1 MLSGVKTTGYEIHM
15 GETVLLEGTKP
26 LQRLM
31 REGRLVLDGCQ
42 YQNAYGSYLHGIF
55 DSQQMLECLAKA
67 LAVKK
72 GITLNTE
79 ALDVQ
84 QYKQMQYDKL
94 ADMVRSAL
102 DMDYIYQ
109 VLEGHT

>member
-1 MLSGVKTTGYEIHM
+1 
-15 GETVLLEGTKP
+15 
-26 LQRLM
+26 
-31 REGRLVLDGCQ
+31 
-42 YQNAYGSYLHGIF
+42 
-55 DSQQMLECLAKA
+55 MLECLAKA